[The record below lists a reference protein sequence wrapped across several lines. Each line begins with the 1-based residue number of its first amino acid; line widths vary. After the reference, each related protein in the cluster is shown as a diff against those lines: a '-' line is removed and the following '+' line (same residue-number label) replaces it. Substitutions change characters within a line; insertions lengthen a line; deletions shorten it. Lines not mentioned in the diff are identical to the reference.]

1 MDSISTFAHNIDSR
15 PSYSQYSTAQP
26 LTSQTVATTYYVS
39 DNATATA
46 HHGQQSDSPST
57 HLSISDD
64 ARQKLADEQSQLG
77 QKLAKQLNANRDE
90 TVSGQ
95 ENESD
100 IERLDK
106 MIEDIKEQIE
116 ETQRELSALNSDKSE
131 QAEEKRKQLELD
143 LMVLNAT
150 LIGLMGKKMDALE
163 QPSS

>member
-1 MDSISTFAHNIDSR
+1 MDSISTFAHHIESR
-15 PSYSQYSTAQP
+15 PSYSQSSTAQP
-26 LTSQTVATTYYVS
+26 LTSQTVATTYSES
-39 DNATATA
+39 DNPTGTAQ
-46 HHGQQSDSPST
+46 HGQQSGSPST

-64 ARQKLADEQSQLG
+64 ARQKLADEKSQLG
-77 QKLAKQLNANRDE
+77 QKLAEQLNAKRDE
-90 TVSGQ
+90 AVSGQ

-116 ETQRELSALNSDKSE
+116 ETQRELSALNSDKSK